1 MSKNQSCLLVIITK
15 CVWRNVCFMEFYA
28 SGTGLPSLCL
38 RMTSRS
44 VDGSDHDEW
53 TKERVTPWVVPRLTE
68 RDREG
73 AAVRMSSWKPRVG
86 RLSSGWTLWLVIRG
100 NRCKIIRVFCGVWC
114 EVKLW
119 GRYLCRPT
127 LHRQEQVMWFVNW
140 KELIGILTIDSI
152 FSCN

>member
-1 MSKNQSCLLVIITK
+1 MSKNQSCLLVINTK
-15 CVWRNVCFMEFYA
+15 CVWRNVFYGVLCVWNRTA
-28 SGTGLPSLCL
+28 VFVPSYDIT
-38 RMTSRS
+38 RR
-44 VDGSDHDEW
+44 W
-53 TKERVTPWVVPRLTE
+53 RFWPWWVNEGARHAVSCSTVNWAW
-68 RDREG
+68 REG
-73 AAVRMSSWKPRVG
+73 AAVMMSSWKPRVG
-86 RLSSGWTLWLVIRG
+86 RLSSGRTLWLVIRG